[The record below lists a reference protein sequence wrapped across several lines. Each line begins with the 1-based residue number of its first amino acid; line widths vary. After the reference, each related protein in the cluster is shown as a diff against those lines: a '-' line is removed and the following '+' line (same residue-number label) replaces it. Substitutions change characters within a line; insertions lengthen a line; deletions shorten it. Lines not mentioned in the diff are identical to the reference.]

1 MIIGATEM
9 IWIMLLP
16 LFALL
21 AVVFLI
27 LYFFRKINR
36 LSEKISDLNNKLDI
50 LLKVNNSSEERD
62 IQH

>member
-1 MIIGATEM
+1 M

-50 LLKVNNSSEERD
+50 LLKVNNSSE
-62 IQH
+62 

>member
-1 MIIGATEM
+1 M

-27 LYFFRKINR
+27 LYFFIKINR

-62 IQH
+62 TQH

>member
-1 MIIGATEM
+1 M

-27 LYFFRKINR
+27 LYFFIKINR
-36 LSEKISDLNNKLDI
+36 LSEKISDLNNKVDI

>member
-1 MIIGATEM
+1 M

-36 LSEKISDLNNKLDI
+36 LSEKISDLNNKVDI

>member
-1 MIIGATEM
+1 M

-21 AVVFLI
+21 ALVFLI
-27 LYFFRKINR
+27 LYFFIKINR

-62 IQH
+62 TQH

>member
-27 LYFFRKINR
+27 LYFFIKINR

-62 IQH
+62 TQH

>member
-1 MIIGATEM
+1 M